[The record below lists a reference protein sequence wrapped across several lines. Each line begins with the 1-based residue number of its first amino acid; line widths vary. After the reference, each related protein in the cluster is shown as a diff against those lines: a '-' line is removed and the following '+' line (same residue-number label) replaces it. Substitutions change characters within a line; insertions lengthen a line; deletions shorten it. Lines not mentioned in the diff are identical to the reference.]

1 MEPKLKA
8 VLLQLISVGLIILF
22 VLGITYFRDNLALYI
37 LSFGIGIAAIVIFI
51 IALVIERNIR
61 KSKSKNEKE

>member
-1 MEPKLKA
+1 MEAKLKA
-8 VLLQLISVGLIILF
+8 VILQLISVGLIILF
-22 VLGITYFRDNLALYI
+22 VLGITYLQDNFALYI

-61 KSKSKNEKE
+61 KSKSKNKKE